1 MSDWITTMRKGS
13 FGPFQRKTIGYMH
26 EVEHQMLLDNGEGLN
41 ENAASAIIDTA
52 SKGTP
57 PGNNPAPMPEDMDE
71 SIIETDSIWKDL
83 MHQIYKDKKA
93 FLGAIMVAIFVIVA
107 IGAPIFAPEDP
118 YEVDMAEM
126 LVPPSFMDSAADA
139 SDNSYILGTDF
150 LGRDIMSRLI
160 YGARISLAIGLIPPL
175 ITLAIGTLLGMTA
188 GYYGGKTDYLIMRLA
203 DICMSFPSL
212 LLAMVVMYTLGASL
226 FNIFIAL
233 SIVNW
238 GGASR
243 IIRAQT
249 LSLKQKEFVEAA
261 RSMGVSKW
269 KILWRHIFP
278 NCIPSLIVLFT
289 LSVPEAIMSEAGLSF
304 LGVGAQPPMPSWG
317 LMISRG
323 KEYLFSSPWV
333 AITPGI
339 AIFLVVI
346 AFNFIG
352 DGLRDALDPYTKHD

>member
-1 MSDWITTMRKGS
+1 MAATTKWANELRHIGKNPFTMRSVKYVQDVEKETLGANLEKGEETS
-13 FGPFQRKTIGYMH
+13 NIPPQ
-26 EVEHQMLLDNGEGLN
+26 N
-41 ENAASAIIDTA
+41 SA
-52 SKGTP
+52 
-57 PGNNPAPMPEDMDE
+57 PEDETM
-71 SIIETDSIWKDL
+71 IENSFWKE
-83 MHQIYKDKKA
+83 MFRQVYQDKKA
-93 FLGAIMVAIFVIVA
+93 FLGAIMVALFIIIAVF
-107 IGAPIFAPEDP
+107 APIFAPHDP
-118 YEVDMAEM
+118 YEVDMSKM
-126 LVPPSFMDSAADA
+126 LLPPSFMAGDSADSADQ
-139 SDNSYILGTDF
+139 STYLLGTDF
-150 LGRDIMSRLI
+150 LGRDVLSRII
-160 YGARISLAIGLIPPL
+160 YGARISLVIGLVPTL
-175 ITLAIGTLLGMTA
+175 ITLAIGTLLGMVS
-188 GYYGGKTDYLIMRLA
+188 GYFGGKTDYLIMRLA

-238 GGASR
+238 GGTSR
-243 IIRAQT
+243 IVRAQT
-249 LSLKQKEFVEAA
+249 LALKEKEFVEAA
-261 RSMGVSKW
+261 KSIGVRKW
-269 KILWRHIFP
+269 DILWRHIFP

-333 AITPGI
+333 AITPGV

-352 DGLRDALDPYTKHD
+352 DGLRDALDPYTKHE

>member
-1 MSDWITTMRKGS
+1 
-13 FGPFQRKTIGYMH
+13 
-26 EVEHQMLLDNGEGLN
+26 
-41 ENAASAIIDTA
+41 
-52 SKGTP
+52 
-57 PGNNPAPMPEDMDE
+57 MPEDQEDTL
-71 SIIETDSIWKDL
+71 IAADSIWREL
-83 MHQIYKDKKA
+83 LQSIYKDKKA
-93 FLGAIMVAIFVIVA
+93 FVGAILVIAFVIIA
-107 IGAPIFAPEDP
+107 LGAPIFAPYDP

-126 LVPPSFMDSAADA
+126 LVPPSFTEGASEI
-139 SDNSYILGTDF
+139 SDNSYMIGTDF
-150 LGRDIMSRLI
+150 LGRDIMSRII

-238 GGASR
+238 GGTSR

-339 AIFLVVI
+339 AIFIVVI